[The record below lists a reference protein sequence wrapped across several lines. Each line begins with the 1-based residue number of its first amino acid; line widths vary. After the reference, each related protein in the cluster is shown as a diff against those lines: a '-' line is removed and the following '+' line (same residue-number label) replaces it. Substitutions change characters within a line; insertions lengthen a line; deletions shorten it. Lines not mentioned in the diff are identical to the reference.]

1 MNIAARVYHSPAHR
15 QTRSACPAH
24 LKTMAKKMN
33 DRPKIWFLR
42 WKKLG
47 PKKSE
52 NYLKLKNIKNLQTP
66 KILDDRP
73 NFWSHGKWCDVV
85 LRCVGI

>member
-47 PKKSE
+47 SKKSK
-52 NYLKLKNIKNLQTP
+52 NYPKTNKIRILQTT
-66 KILDDRP
+66 KNLDDRP
-73 NFWSHGKWCDVV
+73 NFWSHGNWCDVV
-85 LRCVGI
+85 LRWVGI